1 MSPGTRVPLR
11 SNSAMLAWID
21 DHRTIWFLL
30 GAIAGF
36 VSVTLN
42 LSRQFTTASSLAT
55 ASIPILMAVAVL
67 LRGLRMRWIWP
78 AFLVTAALVVVAIM
92 VIAVA
97 PPWRPAYVA
106 FSLLALA
113 AYLYVAWR
121 TRLFSFVRDPL

>member
-55 ASIPILMAVAVL
+55 ASIPILMATALL
-67 LRGLRMRWIWP
+67 LRGLRMRWIWQ
-78 AFLVTAALVVVAIM
+78 ALLASGALIVVAAM
-92 VIAVA
+92 VIAIA
-97 PPWRPAYVA
+97 PPWKPAFVA
-106 FSLLALA
+106 FSLVALLP
-113 AYLYVAWR
+113 YLYVAWR
-121 TRLFSFVRDPL
+121 TRLFSFVRDP